1 MPRMMLA
8 GWVVSGLVG
17 AVMIVSGSAKLFGFA
32 PAQVAETLQS
42 VGLSQQIVGLLEV
55 STALIYLV
63 PRTSSAGTLLV
74 CSFWGGAIVTHFAAG
89 DGEFLIPLILG
100 GLTWVGAYLRVPGAF
115 ASFATDTSE

>member
-17 AVMIVSGSAKLFGFA
+17 VVMIVSGAAKLFGFA
-32 PAQVAETLQS
+32 PAQVGETMQS

-55 STALIYLV
+55 STALLYLV

-74 CSFWGGAIVTHFAAG
+74 CSYWGGAIVTHFAVG
-89 DGEFLIPLILG
+89 DGGYAVPLILG
-100 GLTWVGAYLRVPGAF
+100 ALTWAGAYLRVPGAF
-115 ASFATDTSE
+115 ASFAAETSE